1 MPTIKGNEK
10 ANKLVGNSDVFG
22 VTNYIYGYGGN
33 DTLEGGFQA
42 DNYIYGGDGNDI
54 LKGGTGINRLY
65 GDAGDDY
72 LQVFWN
78 APDSQLFGGAG
89 SDTLV
94 SGSYTDGF
102 LIMGSGGVYMDG
114 GSGADLMIGGKGGDT
129 FIVDNVKDQVNETW
143 VPEFDNEIDPIDTAR
158 ASISFSL
165 ASDARI
171 EVLETTKASS
181 TKAINLT
188 GNAFVQTIRGN
199 AGDNVLSGK
208 AGNDVLEG
216 FAGNDTLD
224 GGSGAD
230 KMIGGAGNDTYIVDN
245 SKDKVIEKTGEGT
258 DLVMASVSFT
268 LAANVEKLT
277 LTGSKAI
284 NGTGNTA
291 SNTITGNSAVNTL
304 TGGDGNDKLNGGSGD
319 DVLRGDAGKD
329 KLYGAAGA
337 DDLNGGAGADTFI
350 FKSIKDSTL
359 AASGRDSI
367 FDFNGKDGDRIDISA
382 IDANTKL
389 AGNQDFS
396 FIGKAAF
403 SNKAGELRY
412 EQKSGQAYVYGDVNG
427 DGKTDFAVHLKGV
440 VTLSKDFFVL

>member
-1 MPTIKGNEK
+1 MPTIKGNDK
-10 ANKLVGNSDVFG
+10 DNKLVGNSDVFG
-22 VTNYIYGYGGN
+22 ITNYIYGYGGN
-33 DTLEGGFQA
+33 DSLEGGFQA

-65 GDAGDDY
+65 GEAGDDY

-129 FIVDNVKDQVNETW
+129 FVVDNVKDQVIETW
-143 VPEFDNEIDPIDTAR
+143 VPEFDNELDPIDTVR
-158 ASISFSL
+158 TSISFSL
-165 ASDARI
+165 ASNARI

-181 TKAINLT
+181 TKVINLT
-188 GNAFVQTIRGN
+188 GNAFAQTIRGN

-216 FAGNDTLD
+216 FAGIDTLD

-230 KMIGGAGNDTYIVDN
+230 KLVGGAGNDTYIVDN
-245 SKDKVIEKTGEGT
+245 SKDKVVEKVGEGT

-268 LAANVEKLT
+268 LAANAEKLT
-277 LTGSKAI
+277 LTGSKVI

-291 SNTITGNSAVNTL
+291 SNVVTGNSAANTL
-304 TGGDGNDKLNGGSGD
+304 SGGDGNDTLNGGSGD

-329 KLYGAAGA
+329 KLYGGAGA
-337 DDLNGGAGADTFI
+337 DDLFGGAGADSFV
-350 FKSIKDSTL
+350 FKSIKNSTL

-367 FDFNGKDGDRIDISA
+367 FDFSGKDGDRIDISA

-396 FIGKAAF
+396 FIGKSTF
-403 SNKAGELRY
+403 SNKASELRY
-412 EQKSGQAYVYGDVNG
+412 EQKSGQTYVYGDVNG
-427 DGKTDFAVHLKGV
+427 DGQSDFAIHLKGV
-440 VTLSKDFFVL
+440 VALSKDFFVL